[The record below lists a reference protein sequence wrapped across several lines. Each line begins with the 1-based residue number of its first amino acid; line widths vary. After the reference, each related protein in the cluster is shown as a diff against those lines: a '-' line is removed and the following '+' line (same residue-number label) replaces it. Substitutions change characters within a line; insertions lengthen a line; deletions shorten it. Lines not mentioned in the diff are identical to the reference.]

1 MKEKPLVSII
11 VPVYNV
17 EDYLEKCLD
26 TLIGQTLKNIEIICV
41 NDGSTDN
48 CGEILN
54 KYSQRDSRIII
65 VKQENQGL
73 SSARNTGM
81 RYVSGKYIMFVDSDD
96 WIETETCETA
106 FNTAKSFN
114 ADLVFWSYTR
124 EYGNSSKDKI
134 MFWEDKAVF
143 EEEQVKNQLQ
153 RRICGLLGDE
163 LAHPDYANALETAWG
178 KLYLAERLLKNNI
191 AFVDTKEIGT
201 EDALFNLYALGYIK
215 KAVYIKKCFNHYRK
229 DNDTSLTKTYKQNL
243 YAQWQ
248 HLFDLMQE
256 YIDENN
262 LPSDYQAALNNRI
275 ALSIVGLGLNIM
287 SCDCSA
293 TKKIR
298 MIKEIIKSERY
309 KNAYKDLRFT
319 YFPVHW
325 KLFYG
330 CAKYRCAFGVFI
342 LLRIIQKIISR

>member
-1 MKEKPLVSII
+1 MKENPLISII

-17 EDYLEKCLD
+17 EKYLEKCLD
-26 TLIGQTLKNIEIICV
+26 ALIGQTLKNIEIICV

-65 VKQENQGL
+65 VNQENQGL
-73 SSARNTGM
+73 SAARNTGM

-96 WIETETCETA
+96 WIETETCETV
-106 FNTAKSFN
+106 FNTAESFN

-124 EYGNSSKDKI
+124 EYGDSSKDKL
-134 MFWEDKAVF
+134 MFWEDEEVF
-143 EEEQVKNQLQ
+143 EEEQVKNQLH

-178 KLYLAERLLKNNI
+178 KLYLAERLLKNGI
-191 AFVDTKEIGT
+191 SFVDTKEIGT

-256 YIDENN
+256 YIAENN
-262 LPSDYQAALNNRI
+262 FTSDYQSALNNRI

-293 TKKIR
+293 VKKIK

-309 KNAYKDLRFT
+309 KKAYKDLCFT

-330 CAKYRCAFGVFI
+330 FAKHGNAAGVYI
-342 LLRIIQKIISR
+342 LLKAIKMIIS